1 MLRMVLGEVAILL
14 VAGLALGLAV
24 AVFSTRLLAGFLYRL
39 EPNDRTTLITT
50 CVVLAVSAV
59 VAGLLPARRAA
70 SLDPM
75 TALREE

>member
-1 MLRMVLGEVAILL
+1 MVLGEVAILL
-14 VAGLALGLAV
+14 AAGLALGLAV
-24 AVFSTRLLAGFLYRL
+24 AVFSTRLLASFLYRL
-39 EPNDRTTLITT
+39 EPSDPTTLVTA

-70 SLDPM
+70 KLDPM

>member
-1 MLRMVLGEVAILL
+1 MVLGEVAILL
-14 VAGLALGLAV
+14 AAGLALGLAV

-39 EPNDRTTLITT
+39 DPNDPITLVTA

-70 SLDPM
+70 NLDPM

>member
-1 MLRMVLGEVAILL
+1 MILGEVAILL
-14 VAGLALGLAV
+14 VAGLAIGSTA
-24 AVFSTRLLAGFLYRL
+24 AVFSTRLLAGFLFRL
-39 EPNDRTTLITT
+39 EPNDPTTLVTA

-70 SLDPM
+70 NLDPM